1 MRTDVASAG
10 FGTSYPGRMP
20 DLRVLLDT
28 NIYFKD
34 PRRNKLGF
42 SALSRLCKADV
53 VRLFL
58 PFIVQREFQ
67 TQLSQRAR
75 QNVATIISEARS
87 LGDAVGTPADIG
99 AELARMQE
107 LLAGRRDELANAIE
121 SELLSWAHE
130 HHVELVDLDAG
141 QAKAA
146 MNGYFVGAA
155 PYKSVKNRADI
166 PDALL
171 LEAVRTLAS
180 EPLNVVSDD
189 KAFREACSGLPNT
202 KAFAS
207 LDAFIQTQEVQ
218 QALQKLDLAEQVPS
232 EGDDADEAPNLEV
245 VGKAL
250 RLAEEQDA
258 QIGMQLSSAVG
269 EGVMWLK
276 IHSSTIPDDNGEA
289 TISGY
294 SEPDNVTLDF
304 DAIEYFGNREFGVPF
319 KAVMS
324 VTGYYY
330 LFKADLY
337 RSEGRR
343 AGLSDHNDHYYEA
356 EEEFTIEVDGMA
368 KIVVNRIPSP
378 QELIVDEVSD
388 VTLDSIEKL
397 SLLEEDGRG

>member
-1 MRTDVASAG
+1 
-10 FGTSYPGRMP
+10 MP
-20 DLRVLLDT
+20 DIRVLLDT

-42 SALSRLCKADV
+42 SALSRLCKAEE
-53 VRLFL
+53 VRLYL

-67 TQLSQRAR
+67 TQQSLRAK
-75 QNVATIISEARS
+75 QSVATIISEAR
-87 LGDAVGTPADIG
+87 LLRDAVGTPDDVEV
-99 AELARMQE
+99 ELARMQE
-107 LLAGRRDELANAIE
+107 LLDGQRDELANAIE
-121 SELLSWAHE
+121 AELLSWAHE

-171 LEAVRTLAS
+171 LEAVRNLAS

-189 KAFREACSGLPNT
+189 KAFREACSGVANT
-202 KAFAS
+202 TVFAS
-207 LDAFIQTQEVQ
+207 LDAFIQAKEAQR
-218 QALQKLDLAEQVPS
+218 ALQKLDLAEQVPS
-232 EGDDADEAPNLEV
+232 EGDDAVEAPNLEV

-250 RLAEEQDA
+250 RVAEEQDA

-294 SEPDNVTLDF
+294 SEPDNVTLNF

-324 VTGYYY
+324 VTGFYY
-330 LFKADLY
+330 LFKADMY

-343 AGLSDHNDHYYEA
+343 TGLSDHNDHYYEA
-356 EEEFTIEVDGMA
+356 EEEFTIEVRGMA
-368 KIVVNRIPSP
+368 KIVVDRIPSR
-378 QELIVDEVSD
+378 QELIVDEISE
-388 VTLDSIEKL
+388 VTLDSINEL
-397 SLLEEDGRG
+397 SLLEEDERG